1 MDSET
6 DFDNRASTDETFL
19 SEAEDFDDV
28 FASAL
33 GMISDLRVDS
43 QSLKAEQWNYICRES
58 GWENLK
64 QEDINEVDLAP
75 RRQRP
80 GRRRLLQHRHRCR
93 GANPAGCSGDTAP
106 GRRPPGLPCSPA
118 WRHNAARRDRRG
130 APRAGRRRLVRS
142 RELAWLARFDRRA
155 AVRPGEVGAD
165 VSVELTSHPWAYVTV
180 ISESLSH
187 PTSATSALIPSR
199 GEMR

>member
-64 QEDINEVDLAP
+64 QEDINEVANENSEAP
-75 RRQRP
+75 KETKTE
-80 GRRRLLQHRHRCR
+80 
-93 GANPAGCSGDTAP
+93 SVSDK
-106 GRRPPGLPCSPA
+106 
-118 WRHNAARRDRRG
+118 
-130 APRAGRRRLVRS
+130 V
-142 RELAWLARFDRRA
+142 
-155 AVRPGEVGAD
+155 AD
-165 VSVELTSHPWAYVTV
+165 QSSSSEKK
-180 ISESLSH
+180 ISEEN
-187 PTSATSALIPSR
+187 PSS
-199 GEMR
+199 EEE